1 MKRIIL
7 FISCMVFLTS
17 CIPGKIAVTPG
28 LNGKITDIE
37 THAPIPKAKV
47 YFQNYPQVSTD
58 TDSEGYFKLLPLQKW
73 ALVVI
78 LGVPV
83 DFAPPRDRLI
93 IDATGFLSKK
103 TYPIYGSYGDKLK
116 WLNIKLE
123 RINKDTTLTNGS
135 TGFPINHAPS
145 EP

>member
-1 MKRIIL
+1 MKRIIF
-7 FISCMVFLTS
+7 FISCVVFLSS

-28 LNGKITDIE
+28 LNGKITDLE
-37 THAPIPKAKV
+37 THAPVSKAKV
-47 YFQNYPQVSTD
+47 YFQNNPQVSTD
-58 TDSEGYFKLLPLQKW
+58 TDSEGYFKLLPLKKW

-78 LGVPV
+78 MGVPV

-103 TYPIYGSYGDKLK
+103 TYPIYGSYGEKLK
-116 WLNIKLE
+116 WLNIELE
-123 RINKDTTLTNGS
+123 RMNKDTSLSNGS
-135 TGFPINHAPS
+135 TRLTINQAPN